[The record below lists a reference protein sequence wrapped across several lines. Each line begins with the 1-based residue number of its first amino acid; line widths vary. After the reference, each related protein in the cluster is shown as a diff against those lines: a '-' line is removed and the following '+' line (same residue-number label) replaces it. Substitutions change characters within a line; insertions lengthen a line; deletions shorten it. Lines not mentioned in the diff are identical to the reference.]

1 MCSENQ
7 SPDVKGANAPR
18 DEVVARR
25 SKGLEALKGKV
36 AVITGGSSGIGL
48 ATAKRFVAEGAFV
61 FITGRRQAEL
71 DKAAKEIGRNV
82 VAVKCDVS
90 RLEDLDH
97 LYKEVAAR
105 KSTID
110 IVFVNAG
117 MVESVETPAATPEHF
132 DITFNTNARGAYFTV
147 QKALPLLNDGASII
161 LTGSGVWRKGNPVYG
176 TYAATK
182 AALRSYVRT
191 WTAEFARR
199 GIRANVISPGPIVTP
214 MFDAQFSTNALKEQ
228 FKANIPLHRL
238 GLPEEIASA
247 ALFLA
252 SKESSYI
259 SGIDLPVDGG
269 LVSV

>member
-1 MCSENQ
+1 M
-7 SPDVKGANAPR
+7 P
-18 DEVVARR
+18 
-25 SKGLEALKGKV
+25 ALQGKV

-71 DKAAKEIGRNV
+71 DKAAKEIGKNV
-82 VAVKCDVS
+82 LAVNCDIS
-90 RLEDLDH
+90 KLEDLDR
-97 LYKEVAAR
+97 LYKDVATR
-105 KSTID
+105 KGKID
-110 IVFVNAG
+110 VVFANAG
-117 MVESVETPAATPEHF
+117 TVETVETPAVTPEHF
-132 DITFNTNARGAYFTV
+132 DRTFNTNARGAFFTV

-161 LTGSGVWRKGNPVYG
+161 LTSSAVWQKGMPIYA

-191 WTAEFARR
+191 WTAEFASR
-199 GIRANVISPGPIVTP
+199 GIRANVISPGPIETP
-214 MFDAQFSTNALKEQ
+214 IFDGQFSTKEAADALREQ

-252 SKESSYI
+252 SKESSYVT
-259 SGIDLPVDGG
+259 GIDLPVDGG

>member
-1 MCSENQ
+1 MQ
-7 SPDVKGANAPR
+7 
-18 DEVVARR
+18 
-25 SKGLEALKGKV
+25 ALQGKV

-71 DKAAKEIGRNV
+71 DKAAKEIGKNV
-82 VAVKCDVS
+82 AAVKCDVS
-90 RLEDLDH
+90 KLEDLDR
-97 LYKEVAAR
+97 LYKEVAAT
-105 KSTID
+105 KGKID
-110 IVFVNAG
+110 ILFANAG
-117 MVESVETPAATPEHF
+117 MVESVGTPAATPDHF
-132 DITFNTNARGAYFTV
+132 DRTFNTNARGAYFTV

-161 LTGSGVWRKGNPVYG
+161 LTGSGVWQKGMPIYG

-191 WTAEFARR
+191 WTAEFAGR
-199 GIRANVISPGPIVTP
+199 GIRANVISPGPIETP
-214 MFDAQFSTNALKEQ
+214 MFGGQFSTKEAADALREQ
-228 FKANIPLHRL
+228 FKANIPLHRI

-252 SKESSYI
+252 SKESSYVT
-259 SGIDLPVDGG
+259 GIDLPVDGG